1 MLCCQ
6 PMSPSPMPG
15 APSPLLPLHGMDFFL
30 FPHCW
35 CDEQQLQYHRALSEA
50 KGRKKRSQTP
60 PCLLLE
66 LSRLFSRGCVNPR
79 TMKGNSYVNQTS
91 APCSPPSPHQLP
103 YMKWLFSSCRNDKW
117 LVAFCLDFSVFFLLQ
132 PWILGLRLVSF
143 CSCIWLLTKKK
154 KIYLFLKKS
163 MC

>member
-6 PMSPSPMPG
+6 PMSPSPRPG
-15 APSPLLPLHGMDFFL
+15 APSPLLPLHGMDFFPVPTL
-30 FPHCW
+30 LMWWATVAVSQGPLW
-35 CDEQQLQYHRALSEA
+35 S
-50 KGRKKRSQTP
+50 KGKKKRSQTP

-154 KIYLFLKKS
+154 IYLFLKKS